1 MTKEKRRRPGN
12 AHQAPAGAAA
22 LEARGNAVAAAGRFA
37 EAATAF
43 KRALRRR
50 PGSFPLLCNLASA
63 LKQHGRVDEARRT
76 YGDALALE
84 PRSAAAL
91 SNLAQLEA
99 ESGDHAAARA
109 LYRRLLALDPEDAE
123 AWHDYSLIKTY
134 ESGDPDLAAMQS
146 LRARPG
152 LAAGKAMFLDF
163 AVAKALQDAG
173 DVDAAFQR
181 VASGNRLKRA
191 SLRYDVAGDE
201 ALVERIVA
209 TFDKAFLAA
218 HAGAGAMDERPVF
231 IVGMP
236 RSGTSLVEQ
245 ILSSHSR
252 VLGAGEVN
260 HFRDAVVDAVGAG
273 KGAGGRGF
281 PEAVRDFAAQ
291 DFKRLGRAYVK
302 RLASGA
308 GKAARITDKM
318 PRNFFFLGL
327 IHMALP
333 KARIV
338 HCLRDPVDTCLS
350 CYQIH
355 FAAGQEFTYDL
366 GDLGRYYRLYARL
379 MDHWRA
385 VLPGRFLEL
394 GYEELVARPEPAMRR
409 LLEFSGLEWEDAC
422 RDFHLSGRPVHT
434 ASAHQVHR
442 PIYRTAVRRWK
453 HYEKHLGPLLKA
465 LGPLAGDNH

>member
-1 MTKEKRRRPGN
+1 ATAFRRALGRRPGN
-12 AHQAPAGAAA
+12 LP
-22 LEARGNAVAAAGRFA
+22 LLVNLGNA
-37 EAATAF
+37 
-43 KRALRRR
+43 
-50 PGSFPLLCNLASA
+50 
-63 LKQHGRVDEARRT
+63 LKELGRVAEARRA
-76 YGDALALE
+76 YRAALALE

-99 ESGDHAAARA
+99 ESGDHAAARK
-109 LYRRLLALDPEDAE
+109 LYKRVLALDPEDAE

-163 AVAKALQDAG
+163 ALGKALQDAG

-181 VASGNRLKRA
+181 FASGNRLKRA

-260 HFRDAVVDAVGAG
+260 HFRDAVVDILGD
-273 KGAGGRGF
+273 GGRGF
-281 PEAVRDFAAQ
+281 PEAVRDLAAR
-291 DFKRLGRAYVK
+291 DFRRLGEAYLE
-302 RLASGA
+302 RLALGA

-318 PRNFFFLGL
+318 PRNFFFLGFIRL
-327 IHMALP
+327 ALP

-338 HCLRDPVDTCLS
+338 HCVRDPVDTCLS

-385 VLPGRFLEL
+385 ALPGRFLEL

-409 LLEFSGLEWEDAC
+409 LLEFCGLVWEDAC
-422 RDFHLSGRPVHT
+422 RDFHLSRRPVHT

-453 HYEKHLGPLLKA
+453 RYEKHLGPLLEA
-465 LGPLAGDNH
+465 LGPLAGSD